1 MKLQSDKIGEFISG
15 IQSKIITATD
25 KHESFDLSS
34 ERATY
39 QMLNYPKIFDHLC
52 EFAENYESYHKAG
65 DNKYRDKIITMT
77 QKYVEK
83 IVSDKAYRKDLN
95 IHEFK
100 DQVNAFVD
108 GTLKFQKIIKRI
120 EEDSKFEYESN
131 ECARMISMLVDA
143 YIKIGNVFKHDLDVY
158 MPIKTSNDGPR
169 RILVTESAL
178 IAQSRMNTPVLH
190 IKREGE

>member
-15 IQSKIITATD
+15 IQSKIISATD
-25 KHESFDLSS
+25 KHENFDLYS

-120 EEDSKFEYESN
+120 EEDTGSLFSISVCFSECYRWCKKTFRKFSR
-131 ECARMISMLVDA
+131 CKGGRGSGA
-143 YIKIGNVFKHDLDVY
+143 YGE
-158 MPIKTSNDGPR
+158 R
-169 RILVTESAL
+169 R
-178 IAQSRMNTPVLH
+178 
-190 IKREGE
+190 KRYNQ

>member
-1 MKLQSDKIGEFISG
+1 MKLQSDKIGEFISR
-15 IQSKIITATD
+15 IQSKIMTATD

-39 QMLNYPKIFDHLC
+39 HMLNYPKIFDHLC

-77 QKYVEK
+77 KKYVEK

-108 GTLKFQKIIKRI
+108 GTLKFQKIVKRI
-120 EEDSKFEYESN
+120 EEDTKFEYESN
-131 ECARMISMLVDA
+131 ECAKMISMLVDA
-143 YIKIGNVFKHDLDVY
+143 YIKIGKVFKHDLDVY
-158 MPIKTSNDGPR
+158 MSIKTSNDGTR
-169 RILVTESAL
+169 RILITESAL
-178 IAQSRMNTPVLH
+178 LAQCRINTPVLH